1 MGKAQNDPCIMNIWV
16 HDGSKDM
23 PVQRKKYREIL
34 AASLDEIM
42 EEKLDGVKNCFEA
55 KLFGIGLES
64 YTVGSHDF
72 YTAYCATRKQMYTL
86 DTGHYEQTENVSD
99 FVSTLLMYV
108 PELMLHVSRPV
119 RWDSD
124 HVTIMNDQT
133 LDLFKELVRCDA
145 LDRAHVGLDY
155 FDASINRI
163 GAYIIGSRATQ
174 KCILQALLEPKA
186 KLREYE
192 DNGQYFER
200 LALMEEAKSM
210 PFGAVFDYF
219 NLKNNVPVGEEY
231 IQCIQQYEKDVTQQE
246 IIKSFPT
253 TMANSGSLKSTIAVS
268 LTNYLDAG
276 AIVAGASGL
285 TLWQNYLGLSEV
297 HLGWLNFISAN
308 CLGAAIGAIIGGFLA
323 DKYGRK
329 FIFTYNLLV
338 YMTGVLLIMLSMNF
352 PMLLAGFLV
361 TGVSVGVGVPASW
374 TYISESSE
382 VNNRGR
388 NICIS
393 QMSWGV
399 GPMMILLLGMFFAPG
414 GYFFDFVEAV
424 AYIFSDAHLPCDKE
438 TVNVFSSRIVFF
450 SLFVVAFIAWNLQ
463 RQLQESAEFTA
474 QKADEKKNGLMDNI
488 KVLFQNKVAV
498 KTVCFLAGIYLTWNL
513 VASVMGFFQP
523 HIYETAGGVSNETA
537 NWMNFIQWAII
548 VGITF
553 VTSKLIDKT
562 SHKAIYVFGLLV
574 AISAWLI
581 IVTIGVNGPVG
592 LWSFAILWGIQGGT
606 SVQIFYALWGS
617 ELFPAKFRAGAQGL
631 MFFIVRGLSAVWG
644 LVFTVIYGE
653 NGEGFTIAAWCMII
667 LLAISLIVGFI
678 GAPNTRCRALEDITK
693 ERYGESY

>member
-1 MGKAQNDPCIMNIWV
+1 
-16 HDGSKDM
+16 
-23 PVQRKKYREIL
+23 
-34 AASLDEIM
+34 
-42 EEKLDGVKNCFEA
+42 
-55 KLFGIGLES
+55 
-64 YTVGSHDF
+64 
-72 YTAYCATRKQMYTL
+72 
-86 DTGHYEQTENVSD
+86 
-99 FVSTLLMYV
+99 
-108 PELMLHVSRPV
+108 
-119 RWDSD
+119 
-124 HVTIMNDQT
+124 
-133 LDLFKELVRCDA
+133 
-145 LDRAHVGLDY
+145 
-155 FDASINRI
+155 
-163 GAYIIGSRATQ
+163 
-174 KCILQALLEPKA
+174 
-186 KLREYE
+186 
-192 DNGQYFER
+192 
-200 LALMEEAKSM
+200 
-210 PFGAVFDYF
+210 
-219 NLKNNVPVGEEY
+219 
-231 IQCIQQYEKDVTQQE
+231 
-246 IIKSFPT
+246 
-253 TMANSGSLKSTIAVS
+253 MANSGSLKSTIAVS

-308 CLGAAIGAIIGGFLA
+308 CLGAAVGAIIGGFLA

-361 TGVSVGVGVPASW
+361 TGISVGVGVPASW

-393 QMSWGV
+393 QMSWGI

-414 GYFFDFVEAV
+414 GYLFGFVESV
-424 AYIFSDAHLPCDKE
+424 AHLFGGADMSE
-438 TVNVFSSRIVFF
+438 QAVNAFSSRIVFF

-474 QKADEKKNGLMDNI
+474 QKADEKKSGLMDNI
-488 KVLFQNKVAV
+488 KVLFQNKIAV

-523 HIYETAGGVSNETA
+523 HIYETAGGVTNEQA

-606 SVQIFYALWGS
+606 SVQIFYALWGT

-644 LVFTVIYGE
+644 LIFTVIYGE
-653 NGEGFTIAAWCMII
+653 NGEGFTLAAYCMIA
-667 LLAISLIVGFI
+667 LLAISLVVGFI
-678 GAPNTRCRALEDITK
+678 GAPLTRARSLEEITK
-693 ERYGESY
+693 ERYGDNY

>member
-1 MGKAQNDPCIMNIWV
+1 
-16 HDGSKDM
+16 
-23 PVQRKKYREIL
+23 
-34 AASLDEIM
+34 
-42 EEKLDGVKNCFEA
+42 
-55 KLFGIGLES
+55 
-64 YTVGSHDF
+64 
-72 YTAYCATRKQMYTL
+72 
-86 DTGHYEQTENVSD
+86 
-99 FVSTLLMYV
+99 
-108 PELMLHVSRPV
+108 
-119 RWDSD
+119 
-124 HVTIMNDQT
+124 
-133 LDLFKELVRCDA
+133 
-145 LDRAHVGLDY
+145 
-155 FDASINRI
+155 
-163 GAYIIGSRATQ
+163 
-174 KCILQALLEPKA
+174 
-186 KLREYE
+186 
-192 DNGQYFER
+192 
-200 LALMEEAKSM
+200 
-210 PFGAVFDYF
+210 
-219 NLKNNVPVGEEY
+219 
-231 IQCIQQYEKDVTQQE
+231 
-246 IIKSFPT
+246 
-253 TMANSGSLKSTIAVS
+253 MANNGSLKSTIAVS

-308 CLGAAIGAIIGGFLA
+308 CLGAAVGAIIGGFLA

-361 TGVSVGVGVPASW
+361 TGISVGVGVPASW

-393 QMSWGV
+393 QMSWGI

-414 GYFFDFVEAV
+414 GYLFGFVESV
-424 AYIFSDAHLPCDKE
+424 AHLFGGADMSE
-438 TVNVFSSRIVFF
+438 QAVNAFSSRIVFF

-474 QKADEKKNGLMDNI
+474 QKVDEKKSGLLDNI
-488 KVLFQNKVAV
+488 KVLFQNKIAV

-523 HIYETAGGVSNETA
+523 HIYETAGGVTNEQA

-548 VGITF
+548 VGVTF
-553 VTSKLIDKT
+553 ITSKLIDKT

-606 SVQIFYALWGS
+606 SVQIFYALWGT

-644 LVFTVIYGE
+644 LVFTYIYGE
-653 NGEGFTIAAWCMII
+653 NGEGFTIAAYCMIV

-678 GAPNTRCRALEDITK
+678 GAPLTRGRSLEDITK
-693 ERYGESY
+693 ERYGDNY